1 MKIVAAHRIFTSGSN
16 SYISDYSMSCGILIV
31 YNYNNYNIVK
41 AKYQEKGSM
50 LHM

>member
-31 YNYNNYNIVK
+31 YNYNIVK